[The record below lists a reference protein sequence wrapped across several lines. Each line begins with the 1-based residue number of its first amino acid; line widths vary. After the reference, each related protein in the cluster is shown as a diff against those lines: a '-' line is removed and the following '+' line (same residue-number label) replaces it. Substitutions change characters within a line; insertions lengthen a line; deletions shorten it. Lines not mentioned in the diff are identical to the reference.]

1 MAGGPRR
8 MPRFECAE
16 EKQCLFVGKKL
27 SYNVDISSFDSIGFD
42 LFDQHWDDKSNNN
55 VSL

>member
-16 EKQCLFVGKKL
+16 EKQCLFVGENL
-27 SYNVDISSFDSIGFD
+27 SHNVDISSFDSIGFD